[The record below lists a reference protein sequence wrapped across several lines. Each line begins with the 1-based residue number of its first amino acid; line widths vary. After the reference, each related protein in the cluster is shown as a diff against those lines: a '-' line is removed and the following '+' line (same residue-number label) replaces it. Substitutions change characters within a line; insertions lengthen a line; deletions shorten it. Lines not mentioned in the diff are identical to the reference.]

1 MTCDPSE
8 ILSTLELNKWNHPT
22 KRESTVRR
30 AGWKKKT
37 VAVLTEL
44 FLTRHDM
51 MSIKLAILDVRI
63 LGLERVFIP
72 PLLLKNKYL
81 GPYQVIKVKIS
92 EVSG

>member
-1 MTCDPSE
+1 
-8 ILSTLELNKWNHPT
+8 
-22 KRESTVRR
+22 
-30 AGWKKKT
+30 
-37 VAVLTEL
+37 
-44 FLTRHDM
+44 M